1 MEDKNNGLSTTLS
14 EKQSEFLKENFKKMS
29 EQELFQK
36 IQEIGPKTDEK
47 TFAEGFHAVASKL
60 EATVFGQEVSESE
73 LASVA
78 GGLCGFNGSDECRDP
93 QYQYRV
99 NHCTYQYARDI
110 YEDKFPNCA
119 ATVEDSSWCGSN
131 DACYSLVVQY
141 ENMRNCKKAWE

>member
-60 EATVFGQEVSESE
+60 EAAVFGQEVSESE

-78 GGLCGFNGSDECRDP
+78 GGLCGFNGYDDVKSRNINTALTTARISFTGIVLP
-93 QYQYRV
+93 IRTRIFMYR
-99 NHCTYQYARDI
+99 QR
-110 YEDKFPNCA
+110 
-119 ATVEDSSWCGSN
+119 
-131 DACYSLVVQY
+131 L
-141 ENMRNCKKAWE
+141 